1 MLRFL
6 TVLKK
11 KFKFHKFVTRVIK
24 MINFNYYKH
33 RYTNMAT
40 SNKYK
45 CTQTHS
51 KFIWYVLL
59 TSEIFFCSSNLIKYD
74 RINCKKYHNQETT
87 EFFFLN
93 SWCSIL
99 YYCLNADWLVY
110 WCAADYFLIWHTLF
124 LSKWIRMWILD
135 QNNRK

>member
-1 MLRFL
+1 MARTTPRPVCELFF
-6 TVLKK
+6 KK

-51 KFIWYVLL
+51 KFIWYPRVS
-59 TSEIFFCSSNLIKYD
+59 TFREPKHYRGNNNK
-74 RINCKKYHNQETT
+74 INK
-87 EFFFLN
+87 
-93 SWCSIL
+93 
-99 YYCLNADWLVY
+99 
-110 WCAADYFLIWHTLF
+110 
-124 LSKWIRMWILD
+124 
-135 QNNRK
+135 